1 MRFNNALADGESQPC
16 AADTL
21 RALDSV
27 EFVKDAGKVLGR
39 DPNPTVQN
47 LEAGFLVIHRSSH
60 FDQ

>member
-1 MRFNNALADGESQPC
+1 MCFDNALADGESQPG

-21 RALDSV
+21 RALDTV
-27 EFVKDAGKVLGR
+27 ELVEDAGKIIRGN
-39 DPNPTVQN
+39 PNPTVQN